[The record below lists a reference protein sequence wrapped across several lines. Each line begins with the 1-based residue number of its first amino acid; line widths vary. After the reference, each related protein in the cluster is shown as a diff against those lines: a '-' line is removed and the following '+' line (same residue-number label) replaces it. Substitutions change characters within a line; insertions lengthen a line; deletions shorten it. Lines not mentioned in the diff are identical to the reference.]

1 VLDERLKLGRKLQWD
16 PAREE
21 FFNDT
26 EANRM
31 LGRPMRAPW
40 KV

>member
-1 VLDERLKLGRKLQWD
+1 MRLKRKIRFDPDKEQILGD
-16 PAREE
+16 
-21 FFNDT
+21 D

-40 KV
+40 HV